1 MSFWKKVSAPVLLMG
16 LASPLL
22 VNCDGLAIP
31 GADCPAL
38 KDGNFANLKL
48 EGGAEVEGKLKGFLE
63 AVYNLDKLALEMET
77 GLIESCSELG
87 KAMGMEGPEVDGVTP
102 DSGEGAKKVC
112 GAVAA
117 KVEANISASADV
129 TLSVEIG
136 EPKCSV
142 DIDAMSECL
151 GTCGPAIDP
160 GEFEASCEGG
170 EISGECS
177 GECSGSCTIEAGAE
191 CGGTCNGTCEGKCD
205 GEDSS
210 GSCAG
215 KCEGSCSAS
224 CQVEGK
230 AECAG
235 SCSGGCSVDLK
246 APTCSGTFKPPSVS
260 VDCHANCSA
269 KLAGSATCEPPSLS
283 IKVEGEAAAELEATV
298 KGLEV
303 SLPKIIAI
311 WKGMGVKLVATGE
324 ALVKQGQ
331 ELPSIASKAGLQ
343 GIACIG
349 MAAEMAVSASASISV
364 NVEAS
369 ASVGGSVGG

>member
-38 KDGNFANLKL
+38 KDGNFASLKL

-63 AVYNLDKLALEMET
+63 AVYNLDKLALDMET
-77 GLIESCSELG
+77 GLIESCGELG
-87 KAMGMEGPEVDGVTP
+87 KAMGIADAELTAEPDG
-102 DSGEGAKKVC
+102 GEGAKKVC

-117 KVEANISASADV
+117 KVEGNIKAAGEVS
-129 TLSVEIG
+129 LSVEIG
-136 EPKCSV
+136 EPKCYV
-142 DIDAMSECL
+142 DIAAMSDCL

-170 EISGECS
+170 EVSGECS
-177 GECSGSCTIEAGAE
+177 GECSGGCTLEAGAE
-191 CGGTCNGTCEGKCD
+191 CGGKCNGTCEGKCD

-215 KCEGSCSAS
+215 KCEGSCSAT
-224 CQVEGK
+224 CEVEGA
-230 AECAG
+230 AECKG
-235 SCSGGCSVDLK
+235 SCSGGCSVELK
-246 APTCSGTFKPPSVS
+246 APKCSGTFKPPSVS
-260 VDCHANCSA
+260 VDCHANCAA
-269 KLAGSATCEPPSLS
+269 KLAADLHCDPPSLS
-283 IKVEGEAAAELEATV
+283 IKLEGEASADLEATI

-303 SLPKIIAI
+303 ALPKIILI
-311 WKGMGVKLVATGE
+311 WKGMGAQLVTTGE

-331 ELPSIASKAGLQ
+331 ELPNIASKAGLQ
-343 GIACIG
+343 GIACIA
-349 MAAEMAVSASASISV
+349 MAGKMAVSASASISV